1 MEPLKLPPSV
11 VSPADLV
18 RLKREVA
25 GLNDFFVAAKAKPAG
40 SDMPLPKGSR
50 SLEALAKENGLN
62 LLDEK
67 ARNQLIE
74 QLDAVYKEA
83 PSFHISF
90 AVEAS
95 PRSLERILVWLRENI
110 HPQVLLQ
117 VGLQPAIAAGCML
130 RTTNRIFD
138 MSLRKHL
145 NSQTDYLTELIRG
158 MGHGQ

>member
-1 MEPLKLPPSV
+1 MEPLKLPSTV
-11 VSPADLV
+11 VGASDLV
-18 RLKREVA
+18 RLRREVA
-25 GLNDFFVAAKAKPAG
+25 ALNDFFVAAKAKPAG
-40 SDMPLPKGSR
+40 SDMPMPQATR
-50 SLEALAKENGLN
+50 SLDLLAKENNLN

-67 ARNQLIE
+67 ARNHLIE
-74 QLDAVYKEA
+74 QLDVIHKEA

-95 PRSLERILVWLRENI
+95 PKALERILVWLRQNI

-117 VGLQPAIAAGCML
+117 VGLQPAIAAGCVL

-138 MSLRKHL
+138 MSLRQRL

-158 MGHGQ
+158 NNNGH